1 MLAASEFT
9 HPAVATTVSSRVYYV
24 NFMAI
29 LFVVWLSLYS
39 EMVMMVAG
47 LFELVLLQYLNSKEE
62 GSFFFK
68 KKPEYR
74 GRLDCFHFHED
85 ILES

>member
-62 GSFFFK
+62 GSFF
-68 KKPEYR
+68 
-74 GRLDCFHFHED
+74 
-85 ILES
+85 